1 MSQESIDVLKIM
13 GSIVGAL
20 AGTIALLWRLYDE
33 IIRSFL
39 GISIEVSEP
48 ANGWITVLTTV
59 ENKSLRPKPVNF
71 AMLLV
76 GPEKESP
83 VQTANVLMAALKPS
97 WRAKYTNDLE
107 QLKELL
113 REAIIAPN
121 RAAIPLDFYY
131 SENVDIADETL
142 TYRASVPLS
151 TFECNS
157 PISVRFY
164 LFASNRLHRSTHDA
178 FVIPIAASNKPL
190 SAPV

>member
-97 WRAKYTNDLE
+97 WRAK
-107 QLKELL
+107 
-113 REAIIAPN
+113 
-121 RAAIPLDFYY
+121 
-131 SENVDIADETL
+131 
-142 TYRASVPLS
+142 
-151 TFECNS
+151 
-157 PISVRFY
+157 
-164 LFASNRLHRSTHDA
+164 
-178 FVIPIAASNKPL
+178 
-190 SAPV
+190 